1 MNVFFGLIPDTA
13 ASAIWAMVVASL
25 LPLVMALSA
34 KALGGFRLA
43 DNAHPRRFLQET
55 TGVAARANAA
65 QQNSYETLPVFLAA
79 VLVAML
85 FFVPQLIVNVLA
97 LVVRTDSYWLLH
109 RLYQQFSD
117 VSFDTVDAVDGVSTH
132 AVLFSNTCERLALGL
147 MNN

>member
-43 DNAHPRRFLQET
+43 DNTHPRRFLQET
-55 TGVAARANAA
+55 TGTAARANAA

-97 LVVRTDSYWLLH
+97 WLYVLI
-109 RLYQQFSD
+109 RIGFCIAYISNLATFRSILWMLSMACPLMLFYLAIR
-117 VSFDTVDAVDGVSTH
+117 VSV
-132 AVLFSNTCERLALGL
+132 
-147 MNN
+147 